1 MEAVTNMEFGAYN
14 VYWGS
19 PLVRGKKG
27 SRLGKGKNL
36 NFKAGPTKPRPAG
49 SSKKHCSSE
58 LCVRLKWMDFYIP
71 VPVLLRRLG
80 MV

>member
-19 PLVRGKKG
+19 ALVRGKKG
-27 SRLGKGKNL
+27 NRLGKCKNL

-49 SSKKHCSSE
+49 SSEMSTAHQS
-58 LCVRLKWMDFYIP
+58 CVS
-71 VPVLLRRLG
+71 G
-80 MV
+80 